1 MVPGE
6 FCLHCQ
12 SINGDEV
19 YAESIAVDGLLSV
32 VEDTIVTRIGRE
44 LHIGCDVLEHV
55 QSCLYAIG
63 VFVLGL
69 GVDR

>member
-1 MVPGE
+1 MPKRIWQDVG
-6 FCLHCQ
+6 
-12 SINGDEV
+12 S
-19 YAESIAVDGLLSV
+19 LLSV
-32 VEDTIVTRIGRE
+32 VEDTIVARIGRE